1 MDEDED
7 AALEFDD
14 VDEVDEEPD
23 QPGGKTG
30 NVNAENVGD
39 SGGAAD
45 DGHIAFVEVMEALWR
60 SFTG

>member
-1 MDEDED
+1 M
-7 AALEFDD
+7 
-14 VDEVDEEPD
+14 DEEPD

-39 SGGAAD
+39 GGGAAD
-45 DGHIAFVEVMEALWR
+45 DGHVSLVEVMEARRR